1 MSYQYQVIVIG
12 SGSAGKD
19 AALQAAREGLRTL
32 LIEAGRIG
40 GTGIHRGCHAVRTL
54 RACATHYERVKE
66 SHHLGVYPDLVTTNW
81 SSWLEVQSRVTNRL
95 ATELS
100 CALERAAVDV
110 KFGRAALFDPQT
122 VVITDDIGKK
132 ETVTGDS
139 IILASILYEKA
150 IRFDHKTSNSASGA
164 LVAYSGS
171 LFIWTSRTALRGILG
186 GLGSDALPEFGL

>member
-66 SHHLGVYPDLVTTNW
+66 SHHLGVYPDLVKTNW

-100 CALERAAVDV
+100 CALDRAAVDV
-110 KFGRAALFDPQT
+110 KFGRAELFDPQT
-122 VVITDDIGKK
+122 VVIIDDIGKK
-132 ETVTGDS
+132 ETATGDS
-139 IILASILYEKA
+139 IILATGSRPSFAGNEKA
-150 IRFDHKTSNSASGA
+150 RVLNSDQLLQRANA
-164 LVAYSGS
+164 
-171 LFIWTSRTALRGILG
+171 
-186 GLGSDALPEFGL
+186 D